1 MWLKDL
7 LPKSFPR
14 ARIMAYNHNSA
25 WFRDAPVKSV
35 RVCGEQLLEALGF
48 YRKGAQVDPL
58 NTIVFVWIF
67 WRWIT
72 AQSQKHQN

>member
-7 LPKSFPR
+7 LPKLVPR

-35 RVCGEQLLEALGF
+35 RVCGEQLLETLDF
-48 YRKGAQVDPL
+48 RRRLPQVR
-58 NTIVFVWIF
+58 FEY
-67 WRWIT
+67 
-72 AQSQKHQN
+72 